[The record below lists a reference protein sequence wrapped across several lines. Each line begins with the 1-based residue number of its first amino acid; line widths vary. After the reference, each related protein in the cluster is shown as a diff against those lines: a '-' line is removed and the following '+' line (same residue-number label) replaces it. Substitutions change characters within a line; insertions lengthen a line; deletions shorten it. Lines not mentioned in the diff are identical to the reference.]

1 MDFGEVPTG
10 LPFSI
15 LPFENHRVC
24 PVLYHH
30 SCRSLGGRS
39 RSSIPEPG
47 AVRIG
52 PFVLA
57 KLCYYST
64 EQVHDSKVNPCTVV
78 GGGSWKRRPIRIPSI
93 VVGIR
98 ISLDK
103 VKATGLLRPFLEAGS
118 WGASPG
124 LFPEVRQPGDA
135 RSWVDELIQRV
146 EGKP

>member
-57 KLCYYST
+57 KLCYYTT

-78 GGGSWKRRPIRIPSI
+78 GGGLLETEAYPNPIHCR
-93 VVGIR
+93 G
-98 ISLDK
+98 DK
-103 VKATGLLRPFLEAGS
+103 IFFG
-118 WGASPG
+118 
-124 LFPEVRQPGDA
+124 
-135 RSWVDELIQRV
+135 
-146 EGKP
+146 

>member
-30 SCRSLGGRS
+30 SCRSLGGKS

-47 AVRIG
+47 AARIG

-57 KLCYYST
+57 KMCYYST
-64 EQVHDSKVNPCTVV
+64 EQVHDSKVNPCAVV
-78 GGGSWKRRPIRIPSI
+78 DCGILETEAYPNPIHCR
-93 VVGIR
+93 G
-98 ISLDK
+98 DK
-103 VKATGLLRPFLEAGS
+103 NFFG
-118 WGASPG
+118 
-124 LFPEVRQPGDA
+124 
-135 RSWVDELIQRV
+135 
-146 EGKP
+146 

>member
-30 SCRSLGGRS
+30 PRWSLGGRP

-52 PFVLA
+52 PFILA
-57 KLCYYST
+57 KMCYYST
-64 EQVHDSKVNPCTVV
+64 EKVHDAKVYSCAVVDCGILETEAYTNP
-78 GGGSWKRRPIRIPSI
+78 IQSI
-93 VVGIR
+93 GNHNFF
-98 ISLDK
+98 
-103 VKATGLLRPFLEAGS
+103 G
-118 WGASPG
+118 
-124 LFPEVRQPGDA
+124 
-135 RSWVDELIQRV
+135 
-146 EGKP
+146 